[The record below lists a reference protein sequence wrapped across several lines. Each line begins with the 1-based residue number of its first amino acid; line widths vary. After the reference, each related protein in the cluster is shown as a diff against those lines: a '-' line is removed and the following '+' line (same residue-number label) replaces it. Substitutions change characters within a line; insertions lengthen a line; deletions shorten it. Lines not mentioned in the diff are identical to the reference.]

1 MSDILAKLKALG
13 VTKGMPE
20 KPAAPVRKNTDNMT
34 ALLKEFPDGI
44 VTENDHGYCFINRL
58 TQPLSQL
65 HGTVRMDAGLC
76 PSPLFD
82 SVMETQIL
90 RKEDTLAFD
99 TETSGLSNGSG
110 SFIFM
115 LGLGYFDGDN
125 YTVDQLILPDLGDEP
140 AFLRQTEL
148 IFSRY
153 PVLISYNG
161 RGFDIPMLQSRLNF
175 HMFPDFTKEITHVDL
190 LNLTRRYWKAK
201 LGSVRLANIE
211 QYVLKLQ
218 RGDEEVPGYMAPE
231 LYREFLRSGDA
242 GHISGIAYHNR
253 IDVVSLSAFLLY
265 LNDLCVRGENDP
277 SVWEAEGV
285 PESGLLKH
293 NLKVFSG
300 QVISKIESFSVK
312 EKKQIAAKFLQT
324 GDREKA
330 IPILEELAG
339 GGDYDSAIRL
349 MKLYMQEKDP
359 DLFEKFREKAIFIL
373 ENDETV
379 GKWSKEDKIRK
390 LRDLTIKDQSGRRKT
405 QSVGKVSE

>member
-1 MSDILAKLKALG
+1 MSDILTRLKALG

-20 KPAAPVRKNTDNMT
+20 KPAPPVRKSSDNMT
-34 ALLKEFPDGI
+34 ALLKEFPNGI
-44 VTENDHGYCFINRL
+44 VEENDHGYCFINRL

-65 HGTVRMDAGLC
+65 HGSVRMDAQLH

-82 SVMETQIL
+82 SVMEAKIL

-161 RGFDIPMLQSRLNF
+161 RGFDVPMLQSRLNF
-175 HMFPDFTKEITHVDL
+175 HMFPDFTKEIVHIDL
-190 LNLTRRYWKAK
+190 LNLTRRYWKAS

-242 GHISGIAYHNR
+242 AHISGIAYHNR

-285 PESGLLKH
+285 PESGLLRH
-293 NLKVFSG
+293 NLTVFSG
-300 QVISKIESFSVK
+300 QVISKIESFSIK
-312 EKKQIAAKFLQT
+312 EKKQIAAKFLHT
-324 GDREKA
+324 GEREKA
-330 IPILEELAG
+330 LPILEELAES
-339 GGDYDSAIRL
+339 GDYDSAVRL
-349 MKLYMQEKDP
+349 MKLYLKEKDP
-359 DLFEKFREKAIFIL
+359 KLFEKYREKAVFIL

-379 GKWSKEDKIRK
+379 GKWTKEDKIKK
-390 LRDLTIKDQSGRRKT
+390 LKEL
-405 QSVGKVSE
+405 KVKSNKL

>member
-1 MSDILAKLKALG
+1 MSDILSRLKALG

-20 KPAAPVRKNTDNMT
+20 KPPTPVRKNTDNMS
-34 ALLKEFPDGI
+34 ALLKEFPNGI
-44 VTENDHGYCFINRL
+44 VTENDYGYCFINRL
-58 TQPLSQL
+58 TQPLSEP
-65 HGTVRMDAGLC
+65 HGSVRMDAQLD

-82 SVMETQIL
+82 SMMETKIL

-153 PVLISYNG
+153 PILISYNG

-175 HMFPDFTKEITHVDL
+175 HMFPDFTKEISHIDL
-190 LNLTRRYWKAK
+190 LNLTRRYWKAS

-242 GHISGIAYHNR
+242 AHISGIAYHNR

-265 LNDLCVRGENDP
+265 LNDLCIRGEKDP

-285 PESGLLKH
+285 PESGLLRH
-293 NLKVFSG
+293 NLTVFSG
-300 QVISKIESFSVK
+300 QVISRIESFSLK
-312 EKKQIAAKFLQT
+312 EKKQIAAKFL
-324 GDREKA
+324 KA
-330 IPILEELAG
+330 GERDKAVPILEELADG
-339 GGDYDSAIRL
+339 EDYESAIRL
-349 MKLYMQEKDP
+349 MKLYLKEKDP
-359 DLFEKFREKAIFIL
+359 DLFEKYREKAIAIL
-373 ENDETV
+373 EKDETV
-379 GKWSKEDKIRK
+379 GKWSKEDKIKK
-390 LRDLTIKDQSGRRKT
+390 LKEL
-405 QSVGKVSE
+405 KVKSP

>member
-20 KPAAPVRKNTDNMT
+20 KPAEPLRKHTDNMA
-34 ALLKEFPDGI
+34 ALQKEFPNGI

-58 TQPLSQL
+58 SQPLSEL
-65 HGTVRMDAGLC
+65 HGTVRMDAQLH
-76 PSPLFD
+76 PSALFN
-82 SVMETQIL
+82 SVMEAQIPH
-90 RKEDTLAFD
+90 KEDTLAFD

-115 LGLGYFDGDN
+115 LGLGYFDGDS
-125 YTVDQLILPDLGDEP
+125 YTVDQLILPDLGDES

-148 IFSRY
+148 IFSRF
-153 PVLISYNG
+153 PFLISYNG
-161 RGFDIPMLQSRLNF
+161 KGFDIPMLQSRLNF
-175 HMFPDFTKEITHVDL
+175 HMFPDFTKEITHIDL
-190 LNLTRRYWKAK
+190 LNLTRRYWKAA

-211 QYVLKLQ
+211 QYVLRLQ

-242 GHISGIAYHNR
+242 AHISGIAYHNR

-265 LNDLCVRGENDP
+265 LNDLCIRGENDP

-285 PESGLLKH
+285 PESALLRH
-293 NLKVFSG
+293 NLNFFSG
-300 QVISKIESFSVK
+300 KVISKIESFSVK
-312 EKKQIAAKFLQT
+312 EKKQIAAKFLKAE
-324 GDREKA
+324 DRERA
-330 IPILEELAG
+330 IPILEELAEEN
-339 GGDYDSAIRL
+339 DLDSAVKL
-349 MKLYMQEKDP
+349 MKLYQQDKDP
-359 DLFEKFREKAIFIL
+359 ERFEMFRKKAVFIL

-390 LRDLTIKDQSGRRKT
+390 LNELKCK
-405 QSVGKVSE
+405 GKN

>member
-1 MSDILAKLKALG
+1 MSDILARLKALG

-20 KPAAPVRKNTDNMT
+20 KAPAPVRKNSDNMA
-34 ALLKEFPDGI
+34 ALQKEFPDGI
-44 VTENDHGYCFINRL
+44 VEENDYGYCFINRL

-65 HGTVRMDAGLC
+65 HGSVRMDAQLC

-82 SVMETQIL
+82 SVMETEIL

-99 TETSGLSNGSG
+99 TETSGLSNGSS

-115 LGLGYFDGDN
+115 LGLGYFEGDS
-125 YTVDQLILPDLGDEP
+125 YIVDQLILPDLGDEP

-148 IFSRY
+148 IFSRF
-153 PVLISYNG
+153 PILISYNG
-161 RGFDIPMLQSRLNF
+161 RGFDVPMLQSRLNF
-175 HMFPDFTKEITHVDL
+175 HMFPDFTKDITHIDL
-190 LNLTRRYWKAK
+190 LNLTRRYWKTK

-242 GHISGIAYHNR
+242 SHISGIAYHNR

-265 LNDLCVRGENDP
+265 LNDLCIRGEKDP

-285 PESGLLKH
+285 PESALLRN
-293 NLKVFSG
+293 NLNIFSG
-300 QVISKIESFSVK
+300 KVISKIESFSIK
-312 EKKQIAAKFLQT
+312 EKKQIAAKFMKI

-330 IPILEELAG
+330 LSILDELAG
-339 GGDYDSAIRL
+339 RGDYDSAIRL
-349 MKLYMQEKDP
+349 MKFYLQEKNTER
-359 DLFEKFREKAIFIL
+359 FEKYRELAVSIL

-379 GKWSKEDKIRK
+379 GKWSKADKISK
-390 LRDLTIKDQSGRRKT
+390 LRGLKCKA
-405 QSVGKVSE
+405 

>member
-20 KPAAPVRKNTDNMT
+20 KPAEPVRNQTDNMA
-34 ALLKEFPDGI
+34 ALQKEFPNGI

-58 TQPLSQL
+58 SQPLSEL
-65 HGTVRMDAGLC
+65 HGTVRMDAQLH
-76 PSPLFD
+76 PSALFN
-82 SVMETQIL
+82 SVMEAQIPH
-90 RKEDTLAFD
+90 KEDTLAFD

-115 LGLGYFDGDN
+115 LGLGYFNGDS
-125 YTVDQLILPDLGDEP
+125 YTVDQLILPDLGDES

-148 IFSRY
+148 IFSRF
-153 PVLISYNG
+153 PFLISYNG
-161 RGFDIPMLQSRLNF
+161 KGFDIPMLQSRLNF
-175 HMFPDFTKEITHVDL
+175 HMFPDFTKDITHIDL
-190 LNLTRRYWKAK
+190 LNLTRRYWKAA

-242 GHISGIAYHNR
+242 AHISGIAFHNR

-265 LNDLCVRGENDP
+265 LNDLCIRGENDP

-285 PESGLLKH
+285 PESALLRH
-293 NLKVFSG
+293 NLNFFSG
-300 QVISKIESFSVK
+300 KVISKIESFSVK
-312 EKKQIAAKFLQT
+312 EKKQIAAKFLKAD
-324 GDREKA
+324 DRKRA
-330 IPILEELAG
+330 IPILEELAEG
-339 GGDYDSAIRL
+339 NDLDSAVKL
-349 MKLYMQEKDP
+349 MKLYQQDKDP
-359 DLFEKFREKAIFIL
+359 ERFEMFRKKAVFIL

-390 LRDLTIKDQSGRRKT
+390 LNELKCK
-405 QSVGKVSE
+405 GKN

>member
-1 MSDILAKLKALG
+1 MSDILTRLKALG

-20 KPAAPVRKNTDNMT
+20 KPAAPVRKSSDNMT
-34 ALLKEFPDGI
+34 ALLKEFPNGI

-65 HGTVRMDAGLC
+65 HGSVRMDAQLC

-82 SVMETQIL
+82 SMMETGIL

-148 IFSRY
+148 IFSRF
-153 PVLISYNG
+153 PILISYNG
-161 RGFDIPMLQSRLNF
+161 RGFDIPMLQGRLNF
-175 HMFPDFTKEITHVDL
+175 HMFPDFTKEITHIDL
-190 LNLTRRYWKAK
+190 LNLTRRYWKAS

-242 GHISGIAYHNR
+242 AHISGIAYHNQ

-265 LNDLCVRGENDP
+265 LNDLCIRGEKDP
-277 SVWEAEGV
+277 SVWETEGV
-285 PESGLLKH
+285 QESGLLRH
-293 NLKVFSG
+293 NLTVFSG
-300 QVISKIESFSVK
+300 QVISKIESFSIK
-312 EKKQIAAKFLQT
+312 EKKQIAAKFLKA

-330 IPILEELAG
+330 LPILEELAD
-339 GGDYDSAIRL
+339 GGDYDSADRL
-349 MKLYMQEKDP
+349 MKLYFREKDP
-359 DLFEKFREKAIFIL
+359 ERFEKFRARAIFIL

-379 GKWSKEDKIRK
+379 GKWTREEKIGK
-390 LRDLTIKDQSGRRKT
+390 LRELKIKVQSSKRKDQS
-405 QSVGKVSE
+405 

>member
-20 KPAAPVRKNTDNMT
+20 NSAEPLRKHTDNMA
-34 ALLKEFPDGI
+34 ALQKEFPNGI

-58 TQPLSQL
+58 SQPLSEL
-65 HGTVRMDAGLC
+65 HGTVRMDAQLH
-76 PSPLFD
+76 PSALFN
-82 SVMETQIL
+82 SVMEAQIPH
-90 RKEDTLAFD
+90 KEDTLAFD

-115 LGLGYFDGDN
+115 LGLGYFDGDS
-125 YTVDQLILPDLGDEP
+125 YTVDQLILPDLGDES

-148 IFSRY
+148 IFSRF
-153 PVLISYNG
+153 PFLISYNG
-161 RGFDIPMLQSRLNF
+161 KGFDIPMLQSRLNF
-175 HMFPDFTKEITHVDL
+175 HMFPDFTKEITHIDL
-190 LNLTRRYWKAK
+190 LNLTRRYWKAA

-211 QYVLKLQ
+211 QYVLRLQ

-242 GHISGIAYHNR
+242 AHISGIAYHNR

-265 LNDLCVRGENDP
+265 LNDLCIRGENDP

-285 PESGLLKH
+285 PESALLRH
-293 NLKVFSG
+293 NLNFFSG
-300 QVISKIESFSVK
+300 KVISKIESFSVK
-312 EKKQIAAKFLQT
+312 EKKQIAAKFLKAE
-324 GDREKA
+324 DRERA
-330 IPILEELAG
+330 IPILEELAEEN
-339 GGDYDSAIRL
+339 DLDSAVKL
-349 MKLYMQEKDP
+349 MKLYQHEKDP
-359 DLFEKFREKAIFIL
+359 ERFEMFRKKAVFIL

-390 LRDLTIKDQSGRRKT
+390 LNELKCK
-405 QSVGKVSE
+405 GKN